1 MQTCHHQSLPTPKAV
16 VGAFAS
22 LKLNHPPPFPINSNS
37 MLSFQLAALHFRVQT
52 KPHSTFLS
60 LSLLFYLSRY
70 SSFTLFRPSSIWDL
84 ELLEYALIFQI
95 YPKLY
100 ADGLSFE

>member
-1 MQTCHHQSLPTPKAV
+1 
-16 VGAFAS
+16 
-22 LKLNHPPPFPINSNS
+22 

-84 ELLEYALIFQI
+84 ELLGPFVLPFLLLGPSLFLQTGLDECELYPVSLISAEYALIFQI